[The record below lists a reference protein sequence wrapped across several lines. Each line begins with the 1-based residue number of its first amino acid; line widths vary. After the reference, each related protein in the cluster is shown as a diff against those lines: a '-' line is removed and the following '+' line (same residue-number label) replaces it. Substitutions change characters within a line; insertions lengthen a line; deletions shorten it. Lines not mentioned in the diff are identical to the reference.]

1 MPSAENSKNSPKIK
15 LTPAMQQYM
24 DAKQAYPDALVFFRM
39 GDFYELFF
47 EDATIAAPVLEIAL
61 TTRDKNKGADSI
73 PMCGV
78 PHHAATGHIRRLTE
92 RGYKVAICEQVEDPA
107 QAKGL
112 VKREVT
118 RLVTPGMPLDEGASG
133 QRNHYV
139 LALAPGKK
147 AWGVAAVD
155 AATGSFPAA
164 EVPESQLIAELSRLS
179 PAELVIAEGTEM
191 PQALEDYLRAWPRTL
206 TERQQIEFKPE
217 RAERLLEEQFEL
229 GSLGSFGFEPGSPAL
244 AAAGA
249 VVAYLREANK
259 TGVAHVR
266 ELHPFHPG
274 QGLVIDESSR
284 ENLEIFRSQSDRTER
299 GSLVGALDLSV
310 SAAGA
315 RCLRRWLGFPLLDVQ
330 RINERLDAVAELKD
344 SGGLRESLREGLSQG
359 GDLERIIG
367 RICQGRA
374 NPRDLIALAT
384 TLEQIPA
391 FRASLEGAQCEALED
406 YAARMNDLAEIRTR
420 IRGAVVEDPPAT
432 VGDGGVFQKGV
443 SEDLDS
449 IREIR
454 TGGKE
459 WIARLEATERER
471 TGISSLKIR
480 YNRVFGYY
488 IEVTKANAG
497 GVPED
502 YIRKQTL
509 TNAERY
515 ITPELKEYEEKVL
528 SAGERI
534 RAIEQE
540 LFGALCEEIAANV
553 AAVQEL
559 ARALAELDV
568 LCCFAELASKHGYVR
583 PAVHEGKEICIR
595 DGRHP
600 VVEAFL
606 PAGERF
612 VPNDLDMDGEGAQL
626 LLITGPNMAGKSTVM
641 RQVAILVLLSQVGC
655 FVPAAE
661 ARIGLVDRIFT
672 RVGASDNLARGL
684 STFMLEMTETAGIL
698 RQATSRSLILM
709 DEIGRGTSTFDGL
722 SIAWAVAESLHD
734 LSGEGVRT
742 LFATH
747 YHELAE
753 LEQLYP
759 RVKNL
764 TMSVKEW
771 NERIL
776 FLRKLV
782 PGAASHSYGI
792 HVARLAG
799 IPDGVIDRARQI
811 LSDLEAGEWDPTG
824 SPRIKPARKGGA
836 AHARA
841 DTGQLSLLSSAGDR
855 VVAELKREL
864 EGVNPDELTPLD
876 ALTWITKWKERLTK
890 P

>member
-1 MPSAENSKNSPKIK
+1 MPSGAKSNNSPNIK

-61 TTRDKNKGADSI
+61 TSRDKNKGDDAI

-78 PHHAATGHIRRLTE
+78 PHHAATGHIKRLTE
-92 RGYKVAICEQVEDPA
+92 RGYKVAVCEQVEDPG

-118 RLVTPGMPLDEGASG
+118 RLVTPGMPLDESAAG
-133 QRNHYV
+133 RHNHYV
-139 LALAPGKK
+139 LSLSPGKK
-147 AWGVAAVD
+147 AWGLAAVD
-155 AATGSFPAA
+155 AGTGNFPVA
-164 EVPESQLIAELSRLS
+164 EVPESQLVAELSRLA
-179 PAELVIAEGTEM
+179 PAELVLVEGGEL
-191 PQALEDYLRAWPRTL
+191 PEVLADYLRAWPRTI
-206 TERQQIEFKPE
+206 TERPQIEFKPE

-229 GSLGSFGFEPGSPAL
+229 GSLGSFGFDSGSPAL

-249 VVAYLREANK
+249 VVAYLREANR

-274 QGLVIDESSR
+274 QGLVIDEASR

-299 GSLVGALDLSV
+299 GSLVGTLDETV

-330 RINERLDAVAELKD
+330 QINARLDAVAELKD
-344 SGGLRESLREGLSQG
+344 SGALRDALREGLGKG

-367 RICQGRA
+367 RVCQGRA
-374 NPRDLIALAT
+374 NPRDLAALAA
-384 TLEQIPA
+384 TLEQVPG
-391 FRASLEGAQCEALED
+391 FRELLEGAQSEALED
-406 YAARMNDLAEIRTR
+406 YAARLDDLESVRTR
-420 IRGAVVEDPPAT
+420 IREAVVEDPPAV
-432 VGDGGVFQKGV
+432 VGEGGVFREGV
-443 SEDLDS
+443 SEELDS
-449 IREIR
+449 IRSIR

-471 TGISSLKIR
+471 TGINSLKIR
-480 YNRVFGYY
+480 YNKVFGYY
-488 IEVTKANAG
+488 IEVTKANVG
-497 GVPED
+497 SVPED

-534 RAIEQE
+534 RAMEQE
-540 LFGALCEEIAANV
+540 LFARICEEIAAQV
-553 AAVQEL
+553 APVQEL

-568 LCCFAELASKHGYVR
+568 LCSFAQMAARQGYTR
-583 PAVHEGKEICIR
+583 PVVHEGLEISIR
-595 DGRHP
+595 EGRHP
-600 VVEAFL
+600 VVEKFL
-606 PAGERF
+606 PGGERF
-612 VPNDLDMDGEGAQL
+612 VPNDLDMDGEEAQV

-641 RQVAILVLLSQVGC
+641 RQVAILTLLAQVGC

-661 ARIGLVDRIFT
+661 AKIGLVDRIFT

-698 RQATSRSLILM
+698 RQAGERSLILM
-709 DEIGRGTSTFDGL
+709 DEIGRGTSTYDGL
-722 SIAWAVAESLHD
+722 SIAWAVAEALHEMK
-734 LSGEGVRT
+734 GRGVRT

-753 LEQLYP
+753 LEQIFP

-799 IPDGVIDRARQI
+799 IPDPVIERAREI

-824 SPRIKPARKGGA
+824 TPRIRPPKKGGTGKT
-836 AHARA
+836 
-841 DTGQLSLLSSAGDR
+841 DTGQLSLLSDAGNR
-855 VVAELKREL
+855 VMAELKREL
-864 EGVNPDELTPLD
+864 EVMSPEQMTPME
-876 ALTWITKWKERLTK
+876 ALTWIAKWKERLTK
-890 P
+890 S